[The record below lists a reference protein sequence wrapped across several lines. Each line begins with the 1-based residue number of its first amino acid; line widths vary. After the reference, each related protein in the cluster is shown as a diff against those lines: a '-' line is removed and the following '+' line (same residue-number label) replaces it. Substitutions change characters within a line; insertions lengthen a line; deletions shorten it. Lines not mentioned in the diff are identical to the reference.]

1 MKSLI
6 CALSFLTP
14 LPVSTEKLERS
25 ELSKSL
31 AWFSF
36 VGLLQGILV
45 CAVFFGLSKVLGGLT
60 ASVLTV
66 AFWAF
71 VTSGMHLD
79 GLADCFDGFF
89 AVVQREK
96 RLEIMKDPRIGTFG
110 FLGLIFTILIK
121 ISLVGSVVFENI
133 WSLLPILFAMVFARS
148 SALVLVFFKNARNQ
162 GLGFGISDKKSWLY
176 FVVNLLIPV
185 AICCYF
191 GWNAVVAL
199 GVSFAVSTLA
209 GLLSMSKIG
218 GVTGDVFGMAI
229 EVSEIGVLLFFVL
242 KLVQL

>member
-14 LPVSTEKLERS
+14 IPVSTQKLEKT
-25 ELSKSL
+25 EFSKSL
-31 AWFSF
+31 AWFSL

-45 CAVFFGLSKVLGGLT
+45 CAVFFGLSKVFGNIVV
-60 ASVLTV
+60 SVLTV

-89 AVVQREK
+89 AVANREK

-110 FLGLIFTILIK
+110 FLGLIFVILIK
-121 ISLVGSVVFENI
+121 ISLVNSLVFENI
-133 WSLLPILFAMVFARS
+133 WSLTPILLAMVFARS
-148 SALVLVFFKNARNQ
+148 ASLALVFFKNARNQ
-162 GLGFGISDKKSWLY
+162 GLGFGITDEKSWLY
-176 FVVNLLIPV
+176 FLVNLLIP
-185 AICCYF
+185 AGLCFYF
-191 GWNAVVAL
+191 GWHAVIAF
-199 GVSFAVSTLA
+199 GVSFVVSALV
-209 GLLSMSKIG
+209 GWLSMSKIG

-229 EVSEIGVLLFFVL
+229 EMSEIAVLLTFAL
-242 KLVQL
+242 KLVA